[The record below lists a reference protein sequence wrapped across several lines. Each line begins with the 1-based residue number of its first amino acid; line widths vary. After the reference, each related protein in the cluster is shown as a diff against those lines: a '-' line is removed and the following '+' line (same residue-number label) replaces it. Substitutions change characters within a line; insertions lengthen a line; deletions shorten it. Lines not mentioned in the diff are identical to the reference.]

1 MTGTTGSVELR
12 EGKPERERV
21 LDPLARVSEILFG
34 LIMALTFTGTLSA
47 MAEREEVRML
57 LVGAIGCN
65 LAWGLVDAVMYLMST
80 LTERGRGL
88 ITIRAVHHAQD
99 PRDAHREIAGAMP
112 PLLAALMDEKDFEK
126 LRQGLVRMR
135 ELPGRSLNRSD
146 WVGALGVFLLVVL
159 STFPVVVPFL
169 VIRNVHT
176 ALRVSNLVAV
186 VLMFVCGVLLGRYAG
201 YKPWRTGSV
210 VALLGVILVGIT
222 IMLGG

>member
-1 MTGTTGSVELR
+1 MTATTGSGGVR
-12 EGKPERERV
+12 EVGPERERV

-65 LAWGLVDAVMYLMST
+65 LAWGLVDGVMFLMST

-88 ITIRAVHHAQD
+88 LTIRAVHHARD

-112 PLLAALMDEKDFEK
+112 PVLAALMSEKELEH
-126 LRQGLVRMR
+126 LRQGLLRKR
-135 ELPGRSLNRSD
+135 EFPGRSLNRSD
-146 WVGALGVFLLVVL
+146 WLGALGVFLLVVL

-176 ALRVSNLVAV
+176 ALRVSNLIAV

-201 YKPWRTGSV
+201 YSPWRTGSL
-210 VALLGVILVGIT
+210 VALLGVVLVGIT
-222 IMLGG
+222 IALGG